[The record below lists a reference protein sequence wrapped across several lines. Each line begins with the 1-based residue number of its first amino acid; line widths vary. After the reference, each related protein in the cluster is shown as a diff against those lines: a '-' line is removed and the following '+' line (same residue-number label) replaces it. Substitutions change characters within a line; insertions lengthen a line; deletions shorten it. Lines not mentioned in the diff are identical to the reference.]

1 MKKKRILSGMR
12 PTGAMHLGHFFG
24 ALGNWVKMQDEYET
38 FYMVADW
45 HAMTTLYDKTSDM
58 AGIRSSADD
67 MVADWLACGIDT
79 SKSCIFRQSDV
90 PAHSELFLILS
101 MVTPLGWLQRC
112 PTYKEQ
118 LKEIKNHDIGTFG
131 FLGYPVLQASDIL
144 LYRAHCVPVGEDQLP
159 HLEITRE
166 IARRFNHLYPGPDKV
181 FPEPKALLTESPRLL
196 GTDGRKMS
204 KSYGNAVN
212 LSDDEKT
219 TAKKISLMI
228 TDPERIHKDDAGHP
242 EVCSVFSYWKAIP
255 GEKNK
260 EISSDCK
267 NASIGCVAC
276 KKLLAEEI
284 NLLLLPVREAR
295 KKISPEEVHS
305 ALESGSEKARAEA
318 AETMAIVRDS
328 IKI

>member
-1 MKKKRILSGMR
+1 VKKRILSGMR

-24 ALGNWVKMQDEYET
+24 ALSNWVKMQDEYET

-45 HAMTTLYDKTSDM
+45 HAMTTLYDKSSDM
-58 AGIRSSADD
+58 AAIRSSGED
-67 MVADWLACGIDT
+67 MVADWLACGIDA

-101 MVTPLGWLQRC
+101 MLTPLGWLQRC

-118 LKEIKNHDIGTFG
+118 LKEIKNHDLGTFG
-131 FLGYPVLQASDIL
+131 FLGYPVLQAADIL
-144 LYRAHCVPVGEDQLP
+144 LYRAQCVPVGEDQLP

-166 IARRFNHLYPGPDKV
+166 IARRFNHLYPGKVPV
-181 FPEPKALLTESPRLL
+181 FPEPGALLTKSPRLL

-204 KSYGNAVN
+204 KSYANAVN

-219 TAKKISLMI
+219 TAKKISRMI

-242 EVCSVFSYWKAIP
+242 EVCSVFSYWKALG

-260 EISSDCK
+260 ELCSACK
-267 NASIGCVAC
+267 NAAIGCVEC
-276 KKLLAEEI
+276 KKLLAKEI
-284 NLLLLPVREAR
+284 NLLLEPVRERR
-295 KKISPEEVHS
+295 KNISPNKVIEI
-305 ALESGSEKARAEA
+305 LEKGREKASEAA
-318 AETMAIVRDS
+318 AETLAMVRGS